1 MVEQKKR
8 RREGTDTEPALVK
21 ALRQE
26 VEELKIAKVEAGDPP
41 ASVKALRQ
49 EVEGLKLRK
58 PKVEAES
65 QTQKEKEKEVKLPT
79 RAWAI
84 IAGKI
89 HPNDVCS
96 FALVS
101 KQLREAQVRA
111 GRELVTRP
119 YYFGAGGFTVAYF
132 TEDWCAYWS
141 RKCNV
146 HHTDFEVIKRVLY
159 VAAGHG
165 YLQVFEKYWSQG
177 PQEKL
182 SKLWDEHTCS
192 WAAFHGHLEVI
203 KWLRAKE
210 CPWGIAA
217 SANAAYSGHLEVLQW
232 MRAQG
237 PPCPWDSYVCY
248 YAAGNGHLE
257 VLRWARSQGCP
268 WHEDVPFIAA
278 RCGHLEVLVWLMNE
292 VVEQKKRR
300 REGTDTEPASV
311 KALRQ
316 EIEGLKLKIAK
327 VEAGCQAPQEKD
339 KEVKLPTELWAII
352 AGKLD
357 KNDVCSFALVSKQLR
372 EAQVRAGRELVTKP
386 YWKRDGWLSS
396 MYIFTEDWCAYW
408 SRKFNVHHTDP
419 ELIKRVLYIAA
430 RHGYLQVFEKYWS
443 QGPQE
448 KLSKLWDDQTC
459 GWAARGGH
467 LEVLKWLRAKG
478 CPCGTLTS
486 CWAAQGGRL
495 EVMKWLRAKGCPW
508 GTWASSRAAKGGH
521 LVVLQWM
528 RAQDPPC
535 PWNSDVCY
543 YAASKGHLEVLRWA
557 RSQGCP
563 WDGRAP
569 RDAAGGGHLEVLVWL
584 IKEGC
589 PCSKRKCRKAAL
601 KGEERARKVLEWLDD

>member
-8 RREGTDTEPALVK
+8 RREGTDTEPATIK

-26 VEELKIAKVEAGDPP
+26 I
-41 ASVKALRQ
+41 
-49 EVEGLKLRK
+49 EGLKLRN
-58 PKVEAES
+58 PKIEAES
-65 QTQKEKEKEVKLPT
+65 QTPQEKEKEVKLPT

-101 KQLREAQVRA
+101 KQLREAQVLA
-111 GRELVTRP
+111 GRKLVTRP

-141 RKCNV
+141 RKSNV
-146 HHTDFEVIKRVLY
+146 HHTDPEVIKRVLY

-165 YLQVFEKYWSQG
+165 YLEVFEKYWSQG
-177 PQEKL
+177 PQKKL

-203 KWLRAKE
+203 KWLRAKG

-257 VLRWARSQGCP
+257 VLRWARRQGCP
-268 WHEDVPFIAA
+268 WHEDLPFIAA
-278 RCGHLEVLVWLMNE
+278 RCGHLEVFVWLMNE

-300 REGTDTEPASV
+300 REGTNTEPASV

-327 VEAGCQAPQEKD
+327 FEAESQAPQEEE
-339 KEVKLPTELWAII
+339 KEVKLPTEVWAII

-357 KNDVCSFALVSKQLR
+357 ENDVCSFALVSKQLR
-372 EAQVRAGRELVTKP
+372 EAQVLAGRKLVTRLTCRYGAYDVKF
-386 YWKRDGWLSS
+386 
-396 MYIFTEDWCAYW
+396 FTEDWCAYW
-408 SRKFNVHHTDP
+408 SRKFNVHHTDRQ
-419 ELIKRVLYIAA
+419 IVKAVLFVAA

-443 QGPQE
+443 QAYRECLLLKKPQK
-448 KLSKLWDDQTC
+448 KLSKLWDERTC
-459 GWAARGGH
+459 RLAAEGGH
-467 LEVLKWLRAKG
+467 FEVIKWLRAKG
-478 CPCGTLTS
+478 CQWDVETS
-486 CWAAQGGRL
+486 NRAALGGHL
-495 EVMKWLRAKGCPW
+495 EMLQWLQAKGCPW
-508 GTWASSRAAKGGH
+508 ESTASDNAAFCGN
-521 LVVLQWM
+521 LEMLQWM

-535 PWNSDVCY
+535 PWDSKVCES
-543 YAASKGHLEVLRWA
+543 AARKGHLEVLRWA
-557 RSQGCP
+557 RRQGCP
-563 WDGRAP
+563 WHENVP
-569 RDAAGGGHLEVLVWL
+569 CAAAKHGHLEVLKWL

-589 PCSKRKCRKAAL
+589 PYSNRKCREAAAWGAEWG
-601 KGEERARKVLEWLDD
+601 GERVRKVLEWLDE